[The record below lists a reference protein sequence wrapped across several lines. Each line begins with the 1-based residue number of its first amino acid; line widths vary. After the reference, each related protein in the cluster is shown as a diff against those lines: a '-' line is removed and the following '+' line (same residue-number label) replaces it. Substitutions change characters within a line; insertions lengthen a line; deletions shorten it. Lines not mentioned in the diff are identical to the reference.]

1 MTINTIS
8 SQYQLGMSLLWLD
21 DMIQEGISMIQME
34 PRKVQKVG
42 YSTLSVSLP
51 MAWAKKTGIKK
62 GDIVFINEENDGAL
76 RITPEP
82 NKIED
87 NSIHVVNVDK
97 CDNTKVLA
105 RVIVGNYV
113 LGRNLV
119 RVESERRLMREQI
132 QAIRAVTQRLL
143 GIGIIEESDRHLLL
157 QCSVDPKNFPLE
169 TVIKRLNVITS
180 IMFKESM
187 DALMDRDMELAKDAI
202 AREHEADTIFWLL
215 VRLLASAQQNRVV
228 SEAIGIV
235 DPMEV
240 MEFNQIAW
248 YLEMIG
254 DRLNAVAHNII
265 AMDEKRTD
273 DDEDLFERLSQIGL
287 IVFTMFDQAMK
298 SLFDGD
304 LNVASDAV
312 DLYDAVGQEEESL
325 LKEFQ
330 ENHDPEL
337 VAHVNEIA
345 WELRI
350 IAEYSSAIATISIDK
365 VLWGENDICTVL
377 KKEE

>member
-1 MTINTIS
+1 
-8 SQYQLGMSLLWLD
+8 
-21 DMIQEGISMIQME
+21 ME

-42 YSTLSVSLP
+42 YSTLSVSIP
-51 MAWAKKTGIKK
+51 MQWAKKTGIKK
-62 GDIVFINEENDGAL
+62 GDVVFLSEENDGAL

-82 NKIED
+82 HKTED
-87 NSIHVVNVDK
+87 SNIHVVHVDM

-119 RVESERRLMREQI
+119 KVESERRLMREQI
-132 QAIRAVTQRLL
+132 EAIRSVTQRLL
-143 GIGIIEESDRHLLL
+143 GIGIIEESDKHLLL
-157 QCSVDPKNFPLE
+157 QCSVDPKNFPLQ

-215 VRLLASAQQNRVV
+215 VRLLSSAQQSRVV

-235 DPMEV
+235 DPMEI
-240 MEFNQIAW
+240 MEYNQIAW

-254 DRLNAVAHNII
+254 DRLNSIAKSII
-265 AMDEKRTD
+265 AIEERRTD
-273 DDEDLFERLSQIGL
+273 DEEELFERLSQIGL

-298 SLFDGD
+298 SVFDGD
-304 LNVASDAV
+304 MKVASDAV
-312 DLYDAVGQEEESL
+312 DLYDAVGHEEDSL

-330 ENHDPEL
+330 EKHDPEL
-337 VAHVNEIA
+337 TAHVNQIA

-350 IAEYSSAIATISIDK
+350 IAEYSTAIATVSIDK
-365 VLWGENDICTVL
+365 VLWGENEICTVL
-377 KKEE
+377 EKE

>member
-1 MTINTIS
+1 
-8 SQYQLGMSLLWLD
+8 
-21 DMIQEGISMIQME
+21 ME
-34 PRKVQKVG
+34 PRKIQKVG
-42 YSTLSVSLP
+42 YSTLSVSIP
-51 MAWAKKTGIKK
+51 MQWAKKTGVKK
-62 GDIVFINEENDGAL
+62 GDIVFISEENDGAL

-82 NKIED
+82 SKTED
-87 NSIHVVNVDK
+87 NNIHVVHVDM

-113 LGRNLV
+113 LGRNLIK
-119 RVESERRLMREQI
+119 VESERRLMREQI
-132 QAIRAVTQRLL
+132 EAIRGVTQRLL

-157 QCSVDPKNFPLE
+157 QCSIDPKNFPLE

-202 AREHEADTIFWLL
+202 VREHEADTIFWLL
-215 VRLLASAQQNRVV
+215 ARLLSSAQQSRVV

-254 DRLNAVAHNII
+254 DRINTI
-265 AMDEKRTD
+265 AESILAIEETRTD
-273 DDEDLFERLSQIGL
+273 DEEDLFERLSQIGL

-298 SLFDGD
+298 SVFDGD
-304 LNVASDAV
+304 MKVASDAV
-312 DLYDAVGQEEESL
+312 DLYDAVGHEEDSL

-330 ENHDPEL
+330 ENHNAEL
-337 VAHVNEIA
+337 TAHVNQIA

-350 IAEYSSAIATISIDK
+350 IAEFSSAIATVSIDK
-365 VLWGENDICTVL
+365 VLWGENNICTVQ
-377 KKEE
+377 ERE

>member
-1 MTINTIS
+1 
-8 SQYQLGMSLLWLD
+8 
-21 DMIQEGISMIQME
+21 ME

-42 YSTLSVSLP
+42 YSTLSVSIP
-51 MAWAKKTGIKK
+51 MQWAKKTGVKK
-62 GDIVFINEENDGAL
+62 GDIVFISEENDGAL

-82 NKIED
+82 NKTED
-87 NSIHVVNVDK
+87 ANIHVVHVDM

-132 QAIRAVTQRLL
+132 EAIRGVTQRLL

-157 QCSVDPKNFPLE
+157 QCSIDPKNFPLQ

-215 VRLLASAQQNRVV
+215 VRLLSSAQQSRVV

-240 MEFNQIAW
+240 MEYNQIAW

-254 DRLNAVAHNII
+254 DRIQTI
-265 AMDEKRTD
+265 AKSILALEERRTD
-273 DDEDLFERLSQIGL
+273 DEEELFERLSQIGL
-287 IVFTMFDQAMK
+287 IVYTMFDQAMK
-298 SLFDGD
+298 SVFDGD
-304 LNVASDAV
+304 IKVASDAV
-312 DLYDAVGQEEESL
+312 DLYDAVGHEEDSL

-330 ENHDPEL
+330 EKHDPEL
-337 VAHVNEIA
+337 TAHVNQIA

-350 IAEYSSAIATISIDK
+350 IAEYSTAIATVSIDK
-365 VLWGENDICTVL
+365 ILWGKNEICNVLENG
-377 KKEE
+377 

>member
-1 MTINTIS
+1 
-8 SQYQLGMSLLWLD
+8 
-21 DMIQEGISMIQME
+21 ME
-34 PRKVQKVG
+34 PRKIQKVG

-51 MAWAKKTGIKK
+51 MGWAKKTGIKK
-62 GDIVFINEENDGAL
+62 GDVVFISEENDGAL

-82 NKIED
+82 TKIED
-87 NSIHVVNVDK
+87 QSIYVVNVDN

-113 LGRNLV
+113 LGRNLIK
-119 RVESERRLMREQI
+119 VESERRLMREQI
-132 QAIRAVTQRLL
+132 ESIREVTQKLL

-157 QCSVDPKNFPLE
+157 QCSVDPKNFPLD
-169 TVIKRLNVITS
+169 TVVRRLYVITS

-187 DALMDRDMELAKDAI
+187 DALIDRDMELAKDAI

-215 VRLLASAQQNRVV
+215 TRLLASAQQSRVI
-228 SEAIGIV
+228 SESIGIV
-235 DPMEV
+235 EPMEV
-240 MEFNQIAW
+240 VENNLVAW

-254 DRLNAVAHNII
+254 DRLFAIAKNIMSI
-265 AMDEKRTD
+265 EELRNDE
-273 DDEDLFERLSQIGL
+273 EEELFERLSQIGL

-298 SLFDGD
+298 SMFENDIKL
-304 LNVASDAV
+304 ASDAV
-312 DLYDAVGQEEESL
+312 DLYEAVGREEDSL

-337 VAHVNEIA
+337 AAYVNEIA

-350 IAEYSSAIATISIDK
+350 IAEYSSAIATISIDN
-365 VLWGENDICTVL
+365 VLWGENDICSVI
-377 KKEE
+377 KPEVDKD